1 MSSNLF
7 FSRLSFFLIAGLIA
21 CSGTSPTQSQPSIA
35 VSLTAPITSVQ
46 AGKSVQL
53 TASVSNAS
61 NTAVIWEVNG
71 IPGGNSTSGTITSSG
86 LYTAP
91 LVQPNPATVVI
102 LAAAAA
108 DTSASAVVNLTI
120 GPPVVVAITPKAV
133 TVLTGST
140 YTFAST
146 VANASDKSVSWFVN
160 GIQGGNSTFGTI
172 STVGL
177 YAAPPTPPASSTV
190 SVTAASNA
198 DTTKSDTASVTIAF
212 PPAIVVSVSPSN
224 SALQTGTSEQFSATV
239 VNASTTAVIWKV
251 AGVTGGNPTVGLISA
266 SGFYSAPS
274 AVPDPATVI
283 ISAVSQADQTVN
295 GTATVTLSLAPPPV
309 SVTLSPKT
317 ANVQISRTQQ
327 FSATVDHAMDTFVS
341 WQVNNIRGGNASLG
355 TISNT
360 GVYTAPAAVPQPAT
374 VQIEAVSN
382 EDPSKSDSAA
392 VTITPAIS
400 VSVTPMAMNL
410 IPNQSQQFTA
420 NVSNSSN
427 QSVTWSISGANCSGA
442 GCGMITQADNN
453 TPGGSYMAPA
463 TIPGP
468 DPTVLVTA
476 TSVADPSISA
486 VATVTITPAP
496 TPTVQIS
503 GPTPAGPIVLNS
515 RYTYTAIVSI
525 DPKNQG
531 VAWTLVCTGD
541 NESAP
546 FGPDCANSEDSDGDG
561 DNFTLDQMSETS
573 VVLVTPN
580 IVIPNP
586 GDSTESYRLNLTA
599 TSIAIGSDGSHGSAT
614 VTITVLCPSTTPTLP
629 CRPLP
634 ANR

>member
-1 MSSNLF
+1 
-7 FSRLSFFLIAGLIA
+7 
-21 CSGTSPTQSQPSIA
+21 
-35 VSLTAPITSVQ
+35 
-46 AGKSVQL
+46 
-53 TASVSNAS
+53 
-61 NTAVIWEVNG
+61 
-71 IPGGNSTSGTITSSG
+71 
-86 LYTAP
+86 
-91 LVQPNPATVVI
+91 
-102 LAAAAA
+102 
-108 DTSASAVVNLTI
+108 
-120 GPPVVVAITPKAV
+120 
-133 TVLTGST
+133 
-140 YTFAST
+140 
-146 VANASDKSVSWFVN
+146 
-160 GIQGGNSTFGTI
+160 
-172 STVGL
+172 
-177 YAAPPTPPASSTV
+177 
-190 SVTAASNA
+190 
-198 DTTKSDTASVTIAF
+198 
-212 PPAIVVSVSPSN
+212 
-224 SALQTGTSEQFSATV
+224 
-239 VNASTTAVIWKV
+239 
-251 AGVTGGNPTVGLISA
+251 
-266 SGFYSAPS
+266 
-274 AVPDPATVI
+274 
-283 ISAVSQADQTVN
+283 
-295 GTATVTLSLAPPPV
+295 
-309 SVTLSPKT
+309 
-317 ANVQISRTQQ
+317 
-327 FSATVDHAMDTFVS
+327 
-341 WQVNNIRGGNASLG
+341 
-355 TISNT
+355 
-360 GVYTAPAAVPQPAT
+360 
-374 VQIEAVSN
+374 
-382 EDPSKSDSAA
+382 
-392 VTITPAIS
+392 
-400 VSVTPMAMNL
+400 
-410 IPNQSQQFTA
+410 
-420 NVSNSSN
+420 
-427 QSVTWSISGANCSGA
+427 
-442 GCGMITQADNN
+442 
-453 TPGGSYMAPA
+453 MAPA